1 MGTGSHF
8 GAVGGVS
15 LQWRGSASLYAKL
28 GFHMVDVHSYV
39 YMHTYTHVHTMSRM
53 WIRDQDHCRKH
64 VMAEHEPRWG
74 MFRAWLQ
81 EVVPLLHFLGE
92 SRASRWGQTMI
103 PAPTPHPAYAM

>member
-74 MFRAWLQ
+74 MFRAWSSNDCASQGPPRAPPASASPLPLQ
-81 EVVPLLHFLGE
+81 L
-92 SRASRWGQTMI
+92 QTSVM
-103 PAPTPHPAYAM
+103 